1 MQKNEINSI
10 IQSDNA
16 RHPILIL
23 VGCLVIS
30 GAVCYAHIL
39 GNTVVLALCLIAFLA
54 YNVYA
59 CFKSTIFPVLLYFL
73 PWSPLLKIDIN
84 GYSVFA
90 LLRTLSMQQSMKP
103 GSKGCLQFPPMNY

>member
-39 GNTVVLALCLIAFLA
+39 GNTVVLALCLIVFLA
-54 YNVYA
+54 YN
-59 CFKSTIFPVLLYFL
+59 CLCLLQEHDF
-73 PWSPLLKIDIN
+73 S
-84 GYSVFA
+84 
-90 LLRTLSMQQSMKP
+90 RTLIFSAMESAVKD
-103 GSKGCLQFPPMNY
+103 